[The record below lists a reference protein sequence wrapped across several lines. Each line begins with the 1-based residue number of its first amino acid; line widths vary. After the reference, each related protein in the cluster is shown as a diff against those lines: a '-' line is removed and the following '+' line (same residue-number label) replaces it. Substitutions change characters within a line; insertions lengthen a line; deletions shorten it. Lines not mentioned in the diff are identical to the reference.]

1 MWVCVAV
8 AARRL
13 RGFDREG
20 GCTAAGAVAAVV
32 QGLLVCLKWHTM
44 CPCSCSTCEIN
55 ACSVVELTSLLFMV
69 GRLDSLVLCVVSLQC
84 VGDLALYIRQN
95 WQLCV
100 CLHLLEVKKEEGVL
114 VFCCQPNGS
123 TVAAETGAH
132 SMFTRLLR
140 SACCVCCLLQR
151 LEVVGDRRCSIMSRG
166 CYITS

>member
-20 GCTAAGAVAAVV
+20 GCTAAGVVAAVV
-32 QGLLVCLKWHTM
+32 QGLLVCFKWHTM

-55 ACSVVELTSLLFMV
+55 PCSVVELTFLFMV

-100 CLHLLEVKKEEGVL
+100 CLP
-114 VFCCQPNGS
+114 CW
-123 TVAAETGAH
+123 
-132 SMFTRLLR
+132 R
-140 SACCVCCLLQR
+140 
-151 LEVVGDRRCSIMSRG
+151 
-166 CYITS
+166 